1 MQKYR
6 IAGSQI
12 FDLRADP
19 FERCDSS
26 FLYDDWMVRRVFFAH
41 GAQAVV
47 GQWLQTFKDFPM
59 RQRPASFNLDEVMR
73 KLSPSTD

>member
-1 MQKYR
+1 
-6 IAGSQI
+6 
-12 FDLRADP
+12 
-19 FERCDSS
+19 
-26 FLYDDWMVRRVFFAH
+26 MVRRVFFAY